1 MVISLFVA
9 FLVTLAFVIA
19 IDEISTYQRKKND
32 KKKRDERMLK
42 NDDEEEAWASFSLQK
57 KEK

>member
-42 NDDEEEAWASFSLQK
+42 NDDEEEA
-57 KEK
+57 